1 VLRKIGETHAHDYF
15 LTGRVFDAQR
25 AREIGLINEAVDIT
39 DLDLTVDR
47 WVERFLKAGPTAV
60 AVTKQLINRVAWS
73 PIEQVQEYTARTIAG
88 LRGSDEG
95 QEGFAAFFEKRKPK
109 WDPEA

>member
-1 VLRKIGETHAHDYF
+1 
-15 LTGRVFDAQR
+15 
-25 AREIGLINEAVDIT
+25 
-39 DLDLTVDR
+39 
-47 WVERFLKAGPTAV
+47 
-60 AVTKQLINRVAWS
+60 
-73 PIEQVQEYTARTIAG
+73 VQEYTARTIAG